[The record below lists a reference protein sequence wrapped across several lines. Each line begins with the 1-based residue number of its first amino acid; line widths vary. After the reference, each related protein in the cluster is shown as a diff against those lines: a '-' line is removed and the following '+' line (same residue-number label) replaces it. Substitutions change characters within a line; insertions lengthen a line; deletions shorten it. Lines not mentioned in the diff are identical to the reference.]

1 MRFEHFQ
8 MQVATTTDRNNYY
21 SIVLC
26 NIHYTIDF
34 LSVGLDAVPTWGCK
48 P

>member
-26 NIHYTIDF
+26 DIHYTIDF
-34 LSVGLDAVPTWGCK
+34 LSVTQTFVCVTSK
-48 P
+48 I